1 MDKQQFDQVMA
12 KLEEVER
19 KVDGID
25 EATRKHYAWHRDL
38 AGKIGRALMG
48 H

>member
-12 KLEEVER
+12 KLEAVER

-25 EATRKHYAWHRDL
+25 ETTRKYVAWHRDL
-38 AGKIGRALMG
+38 MGKTGRALG
-48 H
+48 GF